1 MQVVKKAISNLT
13 DSVAKSPVLAMM
25 LIIFLVQSY
34 IMVVKLDKINDTL
47 INIHKDNL
55 IVQQYISNES
65 ADTKT
70 FISRLESAEQKLAMI
85 WELVRKN

>member
-1 MQVVKKAISNLT
+1 MVKKAISNLT

-34 IMVVKLDKINDTL
+34 IMVVKLDRINDTL